1 MRGTEPRVR
10 VVADAGALA
19 AAAAEVFADR
29 AERAMEDR
37 GEFRVALPGGRSVR
51 GMLERLAASPFAD
64 AIEWSRVIVFFSDER
79 AVPAADPESNHRLV
93 TEALLTPLGQRA
105 PRCERMRGEV
115 ADLAAEAHDYA
126 ALLEEPL
133 DLVVLGL
140 GEDGHVASLFPSS
153 PLLGEMQARV
163 AAVMDSPEASAAA
176 AHAHAAHVA
185 RGAGAARARERDV
198 EGGSGTRRA
207 RAERRGGGDA
217 RAAGARPACRM
228 AARRRGGGA
237 ARARL
242 TRLARKPEIREG
254 RACIRRALLD
264 SASRGY
270 FLRLATFL
278 RGFDATLPPPK
289 MESR

>member
-1 MRGTEPRVR
+1 MAESVRGTEPRVR

-19 AAAAEVFADR
+19 AAAADVFADR

-51 GMLERLAASPFAD
+51 GMLERLAAAPHAD

-79 AVPAADPESNHRLV
+79 AVPATDPESNHRLV
-93 TEALLTPLGQRA
+93 AEALLAPLGARA

-163 AAVMDSPEASAAA
+163 AAVMDSPKPPPQRLTLTPRTLCEARALLVLAS
-176 AHAHAAHVA
+176 
-185 RGAGAARARERDV
+185 GAAKAEAVRAGLD
-198 EGGSGTRRA
+198 SN
-207 RAERRGGGDA
+207 
-217 RAAGARPACRM
+217 GALAVTPA
-228 AARRRGGGA
+228 
-237 ARARL
+237 
-242 TRLARKPEIREG
+242 RLARDP
-254 RACIRRALLD
+254 RAEWLLD
-264 SASRGY
+264 AEAAG
-270 FLRLATFL
+270 LLA
-278 RGFDATLPPPK
+278 RD
-289 MESR
+289 